1 MTIFPRHARLL
12 ANFPWNSELH
22 MTSMS
27 PIIRQ
32 KKCLIPHPT
41 VMPGSSSV
49 AWSFLLA
56 MLKLFFGSR
65 LLPYNLCNMVSGHG
79 PEFTSLAA
87 VYFHGTW
94 CRREPHID
102 EIVSWKGY
110 WGWAIYFMTW
120 EYFGTHKLRIEV
132 TKLLLILKLVSVPL
146 YTRWHV
152 YHLHWCWLLSALHC
166 LSMYCVSNMDW
177 LITWRGFL
185 LACKGGSAWPWH
197 FELFQSASKGP
208 TINIQV
214 ESISRLKN
222 QKNPEDF
229 VWCQL
234 KWLAGPSYHQIIL
247 VWLYLVFSIS

>member
-49 AWSFLLA
+49 AWRFLLA

-65 LLPYNLCNMVSGHG
+65 LLPYNLCNMVLGHG

-87 VYFHGTW
+87 VCFHGTW

-132 TKLLLILKLVSVPL
+132 TTLLFTEPEGSKTFVTKLLHSIEGRIGTIKEVASLSVAFLRVLGLTTRYVSILDVAPL
-146 YTRWHV
+146 
-152 YHLHWCWLLSALHC
+152 
-166 LSMYCVSNMDW
+166 
-177 LITWRGFL
+177 
-185 LACKGGSAWPWH
+185 KP
-197 FELFQSASKGP
+197 
-208 TINIQV
+208 
-214 ESISRLKN
+214 
-222 QKNPEDF
+222 
-229 VWCQL
+229 
-234 KWLAGPSYHQIIL
+234 
-247 VWLYLVFSIS
+247 